1 MRLLE
6 GRMHRHHQL
15 TSYNHL
21 VEIFGG
27 CHALT
32 RGMREQGYEAEVF
45 DIRVNSDHNIHV
57 EEGLMTL
64 CRMLVRTAPRR
75 SVVGIQPTYT
85 SWVNEEISLRKVV
98 ARLYNI
104 IYFFNGLCER
114 PWVFNESF
122 HCEIVPKLLDLFGIG
137 QYVSLGVD
145 WKPECLQCIDWQW
158 NSPAAYRNYITTPEL
173 APPWLLHRAAGTLAA
188 GNMICCRVSS

>member
-6 GRMHRHHQL
+6 GRMHRHHQM

-32 RGMREQGYEAEVF
+32 RGMRERGYEAEVF

-85 SWVNEEISLRKVV
+85 SWVNEQISLRQVV

-104 IYFFNGLCER
+104 IYFSMVYVKGPGFSMKVSPVWLS
-114 PWVFNESF
+114 PSF
-122 HCEIVPKLLDLFGIG
+122 WIFWNWAICFLRCWLETRVPSMYWLAMEQPSCLSKLYYHSWTG
-137 QYVSLGVD
+137 S
-145 WKPECLQCIDWQW
+145 
-158 NSPAAYRNYITTPEL
+158 
-173 APPWLLHRAAGTLAA
+173 TL
-188 GNMICCRVSS
+188 VTSSSSWYLSCS